1 MPEGERE
8 IFADPVQHSRQR
20 DTYII
25 YDNYWDLFAPIEPIP
40 MAGVLRDYETIRLA
54 GLEVDVVPL
63 PGVTLGQIGLS
74 LRRDGAPI
82 VFCAEPFIRPAV
94 WPGSRRCKHSY
105 NDLGGAVNAFY
116 SARDLRRLQTQA
128 LLPSLGAPI
137 LNGCD
142 DALAQLQVSLT
153 ALCAGRPYEASQIA
167 AAAAPQIEQITPH
180 VWRTTGTSEA

>member
-1 MPEGERE
+1 MPARPVALACTHFFRDHSAGAVRAAHDGIAVFVPEGERE

-20 DTYII
+20 DTHII

-82 VFCAEPFIRPAV
+82 VFCAEAIHS
-94 WPGSRRCKHSY
+94 PGRLARIAPLQYNY

-116 SARDLRRLQTQA
+116 SARDLRRLQAGPCSQA
-128 LLPSLGAPI
+128 SALP
-137 LNGCD
+137 
-142 DALAQLQVSLT
+142 
-153 ALCAGRPYEASQIA
+153 Y
-167 AAAAPQIEQITPH
+167 
-180 VWRTTGTSEA
+180 